1 MSKKLK
7 YIYQSPPHIK
17 QNNTYFLTSGH
28 KDSGTY
34 SLEQAEHFCPLYSK
48 AERIVPFTTQSR
60 INVGRKIINYNVFA
74 DLANFS

>member
-1 MSKKLK
+1 MRTDEVIMSKKLK

-34 SLEQAEHFCPLYSK
+34 SLEQAEHFCPLSK

-60 INVGRKIINYNVFA
+60 INVKEHTRNLI
-74 DLANFS
+74 SP